1 MYASAPRSHSSV
13 TMRRTWALTFCCA
26 VAVVAAAGAY
36 GAWVVGAADSAL
48 VVKLKAKN
56 YAGVSGT
63 ATLARAGKN
72 IRVVVKLSRS
82 VPGRLPA
89 HLHIGPCSIER
100 NISVREGL
108 NNVVKGTS
116 VTITSTTWATLRK
129 ARHSIHVHKP
139 GYTGAVIACGDVP
152 RTP

>member
-13 TMRRTWALTFCCA
+13 TMRGTLALTFCCA
-26 VAVVAAAGAY
+26 GAVVAAAGAY

-56 YAGVSGT
+56 HAGVSGT

-100 NISVREGL
+100 NINVREGL

-116 VTITSTTWATLRK
+116 VTITSATWAPLRK
-129 ARHSIHVHKP
+129 ARHSIHVHKF
-139 GYTGAVIACGDVP
+139 GYTGTVIACGDVP